1 MSYFVLLL
9 ILVSSLQCYIIC
21 RYRCIFDLYIV
32 IDMIILSLNFDF
44 FFFFS
49 SRRRHTRCALVTG
62 VQTCALPISFAS
74 WADLSRTIAPLYATA
89 GTIRDSGALAAEVD
103 RIAAATSDP
112 KARADA
118 ALRLVQNE
126 IRYLYRGMENGN
138 HVTQAPEA
146 TWSLRYG
153 DCKAKTLLL
162 LAMLERKS
170 HRQ

>member
-1 MSYFVLLL
+1 MPEDAPLRFRRAPGLE
-9 ILVSSLQCYIIC
+9 
-21 RYRCIFDLYIV
+21 
-32 IDMIILSLNFDF
+32 
-44 FFFFS
+44 FS
-49 SRRRHTRCALVTG
+49 T
-62 VQTCALPISFAS
+62 FAS

-126 IRYLYRGMENGN
+126 IRYLYRGMEKGN
-138 HVTQAPEA
+138 YVPQAPEA

-162 LAMLERKS
+162 LAMLDQLGIEARPALVS
-170 HRQ
+170 RSEEHTSELQSLMRNS

>member
-1 MSYFVLLL
+1 M
-9 ILVSSLQCYIIC
+9 
-21 RYRCIFDLYIV
+21 
-32 IDMIILSLNFDF
+32 
-44 FFFFS
+44 
-49 SRRRHTRCALVTG
+49 CALVTG
-62 VQTCALPISFAS
+62 VQTCALPIS

-138 HVTQAPEA
+138 YVPQAPEA

-162 LAMLERKS
+162 LAMLDQLGIEARPALVSSAFGDLLRDRLQTLGALDRKS
-170 HRQ
+170 TRLNSSH

>member
-1 MSYFVLLL
+1 M
-9 ILVSSLQCYIIC
+9 
-21 RYRCIFDLYIV
+21 
-32 IDMIILSLNFDF
+32 
-44 FFFFS
+44 
-49 SRRRHTRCALVTG
+49 CALVTG
-62 VQTCALPISFAS
+62 VQTCALPIS

-138 HVTQAPEA
+138 YVPQAPEA

-153 DCKAKTLLL
+153 DCKAKTLLD
-162 LAMLERKS
+162 RKS
-170 HRQ
+170 TRLNSSH